1 MLDNTVYT
9 KLLDSFIATYQKENK
24 FLEFKSNHV
33 EAKALGEYIS
43 ALSNGACLE
52 HVDYGYLFFGV
63 DNSSLKVKGTSFNP
77 ENVHVTQGKSLE
89 FYLRLNISPKINFI
103 IDEFLY
109 RGKDRVV
116 VVKIPAAYGQPTFFA
131 NEPFVRINES
141 KTSLRPYT
149 DWIKQI
155 YDSAEDWSKVIV

>member
-33 EAKALGEYIS
+33 EAKVLGEYLS

-77 ENVHVTQGKSLE
+77 EKVHVTQGKSLE
-89 FYLRLNISPKINFI
+89 FYLRLNISPRLTSSLTNSYI
-103 IDEFLY
+103 E
-109 RGKDRVV
+109 GKTVW
-116 VVKIPAAYGQPTFFA
+116 
-131 NEPFVRINES
+131 
-141 KTSLRPYT
+141 LL
-149 DWIKQI
+149 
-155 YDSAEDWSKVIV
+155 